1 MIEWIA
7 DPSIWAGLVT
17 LVIIE
22 LVLGIDNLVFIAIL
36 AEKLPPAQRD
46 RARVIGLM
54 LAMVMRLL
62 LLASISWLVTL
73 TKPLFSYHDL
83 SFSARDL
90 IMLFGGLFL
99 LFKATVELNER
110 LEGKGS
116 DNPVQRKGARFWG
129 VVAQIVVLD
138 AIFSLDSVITA
149 VGMVDHLA
157 VMMAAVVIAMSLMLL
172 ASKALT
178 RFVNSHPTIV
188 ILCLSFLL
196 MIGFSLIAEGFGF
209 PIPKGYLYAAIG
221 FSVIIES
228 LNQLALFNRRR
239 FLSANLTL
247 RQRTTAAVMTLLSGH
262 KENAELGADTAAL
275 MSNEHDRPLF
285 NPQER
290 RMIERVLN
298 LNQRTVSSIMT
309 SRHDIEHIDLSAPEE
324 EIRALLEIN
333 QHTRLV
339 VTGGENEEDL
349 LGVVH
354 IVDLL
359 QQSLRQQPLDLRV
372 LLRQPLVFPET
383 LPLLPALE
391 QFRHARTHFAFVADE
406 FGSVEGLV
414 TLSDVMETI
423 AGNLP
428 NEVEEIDAR
437 RDIVKNPDGSWTANG
452 HMPLDDLVQFIPLP
466 LDEKREYHTIAGLL
480 MEYLQH
486 VPEAGEE
493 VNVGE
498 YIIRTLQVESHR
510 VQKVQ
515 IIPPPPQDEQ
525 PDDEV

>member
-1 MIEWIA
+1 MEWIA
-7 DPSIWAGLVT
+7 DPSIWAGLLT
-17 LVIIE
+17 LVVIE

-46 RARVIGLM
+46 RARVTGLV
-54 LAMVMRLL
+54 LAMLMRLL

-73 TKPLFSYHDL
+73 TTPLFSL
-83 SFSARDL
+83 RGFSFSARDL

-110 LEGKGS
+110 LEGKDS
-116 DNPVQRKGARFWG
+116 DNPTQRRGAKFWA

-138 AIFSLDSVITA
+138 AVFSLDSVITA

-157 VMMAAVVIAMSLMLL
+157 VMMAAVVIAIALMLL

-196 MIGFSLIAEGFGF
+196 MIGFSLIADGFGF
-209 PIPKGYLYAAIG
+209 HIPKGYLYAAIG
-221 FSVIIES
+221 FSVMIEA
-228 LNQLALFNRRR
+228 LNQLAIFNRRR
-239 FLSANLTL
+239 FLSANQTL
-247 RQRTTAAVMTLLSGH
+247 RQRTTDAVMRLLSNR
-262 KENAELGADTAAL
+262 KEDAELDVETSSLLAD
-275 MSNEHDRPLF
+275 HDNHQIF
-285 NPQER
+285 NTQER
-290 RMIERVLN
+290 LMIERVLN

-309 SRHDIEHIDLSAPEE
+309 SRHDIEYIDLSAPEE
-324 EIRALLEIN
+324 EIRALLDKN
-333 QHTRLV
+333 QHTRMV
-339 VTGGENEEDL
+339 VTGGDAHEDL

-354 IVDLL
+354 ILDLL
-359 QQSLRQQPLDLRV
+359 QQSLRGEPLNINV
-372 LLRQPLVFPET
+372 LIRQPLVFPEG
-383 LPLLPALE
+383 LPLLQALE
-391 QFRHARTHFAFVADE
+391 QFRNARTHFAFVVDE
-406 FGSVEGLV
+406 FGSIEGIV

-437 RDIVKNPDGSWTANG
+437 HDIQKNADGSWTANG
-452 HMPLDDLVQFIPLP
+452 HMPLEDLVQYVPLP

-480 MEYLQH
+480 MEYLQRIPK
-486 VPEAGEE
+486 VGEE
-493 VNVGE
+493 VQVGD
-498 YIIRTLQVESHR
+498 YLLKTLQVESHR

-515 IIPPPPQDEQ
+515 IVPLETEGAEY
-525 PDDEV
+525 EV